1 MRATRILVAA
11 LMLSGSAAASE
22 LSCQMRWLAPGQRL
36 QFELHNRGPQ
46 ALALLR
52 WGSPFEAGWWAPFVR
67 VWHEERALPYR
78 GATAKRGEPGSADYL
93 QLAPGQRRRASVR
106 LAEAYDLQ
114 APGRYR
120 LEAGWTW
127 HDHGAPALMPRPRE
141 QHQAQAISCGEL
153 HWAR

>member
-1 MRATRILVAA
+1 MAA
-11 LMLSGSAAASE
+11 LTFSASAAAE
-22 LSCQMRWLAPGQRL
+22 LQCRMRWLQPGLQL

-78 GATAKRGEPGSADYL
+78 GATAKRGEPEASDYL
-93 QLAPGQRRRASVR
+93 QIAPGQRRRTSAR
-106 LAEAYDLQ
+106 LAEAYTLE

-127 HDHGAPALMPRPRE
+127 HDHGTPTLMPRPRA
-141 QHQAQAISCGEL
+141 QHVATAISCGEL
-153 HWAR
+153 RWMR